1 MKINIRN
8 FCLKTSLLIFM
19 LSAFAAKHHKS
30 QRGAHRGSRNTR
42 EFSRTISRESGVD
55 RRRTFCDFSKYPW
68 IMWTLCIIISPLNV
82 ALREEIHQIVIFCF
96 FCCKTLSMHNAQIG
110 AGADEGTQVC
120 EALFITCPY
129 PTHPHSWYVSP
140 PRRMLIYLCTQKHSC
155 DITMVYNFT
164 RSV

>member
-19 LSAFAAKHHKS
+19 PSAFAAKHHKS

-42 EFSRTISRESGVD
+42 ESSRTISRESGVD

-82 ALREEIHQIVIFCF
+82 ALREENPSDCNILFFLLQNIIHAQCTDWCSSRWGHSSVWSTLHNLSLPNPPTQLIFVTTMENVNIF
-96 FCCKTLSMHNAQIG
+96 
-110 AGADEGTQVC
+110 V
-120 EALFITCPY
+120 
-129 PTHPHSWYVSP
+129 
-140 PRRMLIYLCTQKHSC
+140 QKQSC